1 MLRGRELI
9 LEQSLVLNEFRSSS
23 VQYHGASG
31 PYWDAAEYGY
41 NERDK

>member
-23 VQYHGASG
+23 VQYHASG